1 MCVLSIF
8 SMFLPTLVVYP
19 AQKNLSHRKEAI
31 SVVGVCVGGGG
42 GGGGAGR
49 KKNNSL
55 AHDKQN
61 HIS

>member
-31 SVVGVCVGGGG
+31 SVVGVWGGEGGGQE
-42 GGGGAGR
+42 
-49 KKNNSL
+49 KEKNNSL